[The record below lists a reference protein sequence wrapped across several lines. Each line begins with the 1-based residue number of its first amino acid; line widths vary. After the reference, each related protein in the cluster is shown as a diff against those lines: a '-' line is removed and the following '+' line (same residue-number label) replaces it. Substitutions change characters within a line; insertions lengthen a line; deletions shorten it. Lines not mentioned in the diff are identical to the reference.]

1 MRFAARGGGD
11 GVEVDGSGT
20 SNCLNF
26 TVSGPQSITG
36 VSPAVGPVGTTV
48 TITGSG
54 FGASGAVMFN
64 GVDGR
69 PTSWSDGSITVP
81 VPAGATTGNVV
92 VIINSLPNYPASGQW
107 SNGISFTVS
116 PALVTY
122 TIATSPPG
130 RSITVDGTNYTSPY
144 NAQWCPGS
152 QHMIAISATQVNGS
166 TQYLFSNWSDGGAL
180 SHSITAPSS
189 STAYTAS
196 FTIQY
201 YLTTG
206 VTGGGAIQP
215 ASGWY
220 NAGAMP
226 SVSAQASS
234 GYVFSG
240 FSGSLGGA
248 TTPQNLTMNAAAS
261 VTAAFAQLFTQ
272 NIVASPAGPPL
283 TVDGG
288 NCPAPCILAWGPAAS
303 TPLLRRPPSPWGV
316 DRNWPSPRGP
326 TAERSRIL

>member
-1 MRFAARGGGD
+1 
-11 GVEVDGSGT
+11 
-20 SNCLNF
+20 
-26 TVSGPQSITG
+26 
-36 VSPAVGPVGTTV
+36 
-48 TITGSG
+48 
-54 FGASGAVMFN
+54 
-64 GVDGR
+64 
-69 PTSWSDGSITVP
+69 
-81 VPAGATTGNVV
+81 
-92 VIINSLPNYPASGQW
+92 
-107 SNGISFTVS
+107 
-116 PALVTY
+116 
-122 TIATSPPG
+122 
-130 RSITVDGTNYTSPY
+130 
-144 NAQWCPGS
+144 
-152 QHMIAISATQVNGS
+152 MIAISATQVNGS